1 MKFSIIHHFVD
12 DTNLILS
19 AKSLKKVN
27 QHINQDLKLLN
38 TWLRVNRMSLN
49 ANKTEIILFKRKFQ

>member
-19 AKSLKKVN
+19 VKSLKKVN